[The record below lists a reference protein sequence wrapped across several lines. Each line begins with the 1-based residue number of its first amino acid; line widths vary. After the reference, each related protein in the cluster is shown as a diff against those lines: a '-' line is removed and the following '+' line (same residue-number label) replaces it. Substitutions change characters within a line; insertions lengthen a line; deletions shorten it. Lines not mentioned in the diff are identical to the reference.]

1 MSEASPNG
9 VKQTNCQ
16 NGTSR
21 KFLDDKIYSI
31 LPNILNLNVIAM
43 LLCKNSKKMKRS
55 WEGKEKRSLLSGDP
69 VCFSCCQETL
79 DTSDKVKITTEKI
92 SRNVKENNE

>member
-1 MSEASPNG
+1 
-9 VKQTNCQ
+9 
-16 NGTSR
+16 
-21 KFLDDKIYSI
+21 
-31 LPNILNLNVIAM
+31 M
-43 LLCKNSKKMKRS
+43 LLPCCFARINSKKMKRS

-92 SRNVKENNE
+92 SQNVKENNE